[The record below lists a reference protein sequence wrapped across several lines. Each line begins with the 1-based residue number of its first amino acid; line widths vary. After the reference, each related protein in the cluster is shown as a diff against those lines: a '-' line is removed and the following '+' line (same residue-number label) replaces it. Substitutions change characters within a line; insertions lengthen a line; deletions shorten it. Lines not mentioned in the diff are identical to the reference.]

1 MDAMTDTN
9 LEPLHARIDTAAGDI
24 AEDVIAWRHHL
35 HRHPELSNREEK
47 TAEFIAQRLREFG
60 IEDITTGVGGHGVVA
75 RIHGGAHQGRVVLLR
90 ADIDA
95 LPVHED
101 SGEEFA
107 SEVDGVAH
115 ACGHDTHA
123 AMLLGAAKILQDMR
137 GELGGDV
144 LLAFQPAE
152 EGAPEGEEGGARVM
166 VRDMEAKGLLTP
178 APTMAFGIHIAPLP
192 VGALAYA
199 RGIQNAASETVKI
212 TVTGKQVHGST
223 PWQGI
228 DPMPAVGDI
237 LSNIGQIYRQI
248 DPQERFSI
256 TLGHIEDQGRFNIVG
271 NQVVIWGTVRS
282 LTSAVVSDINA
293 RLSRYVEHLAAAHG
307 CTGTVEFLDEVP
319 PVVNAPEWVDAVLP
333 IYEHIAGDK
342 PVIEI
347 PPSMGYDDV
356 SEFTSRFGGVF
367 ALLGGQNFTFTA
379 DGGIDADDPRGFAAN
394 HSPQFYVNDD
404 ALAYGVRLHAQVAV
418 DHLGGVAAVTE
429 P

>member
-101 SGEEFA
+101 SGEEFT

-166 VRDMEAKGLLTP
+166 VRDMEAKGLFSP

-223 PWQGI
+223 PWQGV

-248 DPQERFSI
+248 DPQERFSLSLI
-256 TLGHIEDQGRFNIVG
+256 HI
-271 NQVVIWGTVRS
+271 
-282 LTSAVVSDINA
+282 
-293 RLSRYVEHLAAAHG
+293 
-307 CTGTVEFLDEVP
+307 
-319 PVVNAPEWVDAVLP
+319 
-333 IYEHIAGDK
+333 
-342 PVIEI
+342 
-347 PPSMGYDDV
+347 
-356 SEFTSRFGGVF
+356 SEPTR
-367 ALLGGQNFTFTA
+367 
-379 DGGIDADDPRGFAAN
+379 P
-394 HSPQFYVNDD
+394 Y
-404 ALAYGVRLHAQVAV
+404 
-418 DHLGGVAAVTE
+418 
-429 P
+429 